1 MQQPAKSQSKQ
12 EQQILPRHSGYL
24 QDDNLSFQ
32 EPTNYQINISLDKM
46 QKDLILMKNSNI
58 HANLTEKQHK
68 ALENILGAFILYRPD
83 IGYIPESMPNLAAA
97 LVHHLEDES
106 IVFRCFINLLHSYHF
121 LTFFRGEMSEIK
133 WRV

>member
-1 MQQPAKSQSKQ
+1 MKSS
-12 EQQILPRHSGYL
+12 
-24 QDDNLSFQ
+24 NL
-32 EPTNYQINISLDKM
+32 
-46 QKDLILMKNSNI
+46 
-58 HANLTEKQHK
+58 HATLTDKQHK
-68 ALENILGAFILYRPD
+68 TLENILGAFILYRPD